1 MWKIYKWNGHY
12 IMGDLISEHSSEAS
26 ALKAAKKKINYAR
39 SERSTL
45 PSFKAR
51 KEIVI
56 WLDADNGTP
65 LGLII
70 KKTRKK
76 TKKGD
81 ETVSTG

>member
-1 MWKIYKWNGHY
+1 MWKVYKWDGHY
-12 IMGDLISEHSSEAS
+12 IMGEFVSKHSTESA

-51 KEIVI
+51 HEIVI
-56 WLDADNGTP
+56 WLDDKKGTP

-70 KKTRKK
+70 KKTRKNN
-76 TKKGD
+76 GD
-81 ETVSTG
+81 DKVSTG